1 MFMMLHFFV
10 LRLLT
15 EDIIIFIYLFSILL
29 PLVLK
34 WVSELLLAKRQIS
47 HLFRYIMARTR
58 YIRWDG
64 ICFVLGHH
72 V

>member
-58 YIRWDG
+58 YI
-64 ICFVLGHH
+64 CQHVVLGQH